1 MKKETKVISIIN
13 LKGGVFKTTTTLSL
27 GYILSHDYGK
37 KVLMID
43 NDKQGNLSKSL
54 KVYDPD
60 DPATIASIMDM
71 KYSGTLIKKTDYEGI
86 RVITANMNLLT
97 ANTRAILDITSKQQ
111 DRLKKA
117 LEYLHVYDVFDYV
130 LIDNAPDINI
140 SIINALAVSHDVI
153 IPMHMDEYSLD
164 GMEILRDQICSVQ
177 ENFNPDLKNV
187 ICLATDFM
195 RDDVHIQAVE
205 HVRSAGYRMFN
216 QAIRHTNAKPA
227 EATWAKMPLPEYS
240 SRCGAS
246 QDCKKWVREYLGGE
260 LS

>member
-1 MKKETKVISIIN
+1 MDVKAKVISVIN
-13 LKGGVFKTTTTLSL
+13 LKGGVFKTTTAISL
-27 GYILSHDYGK
+27 GYILACHYGK
-37 KVLMID
+37 KVLMVD
-43 NDKQGNLSKSL
+43 NDKQGNLSKSF

-60 DPATIASIMDM
+60 DMDTMASIMDQ
-71 KYSGTLIKKTDYEGI
+71 KYSGALIKKTDYEGI
-86 RVITANMNLLT
+86 SVIAANMNLLT
-97 ANTRAILDITSKQQ
+97 ANTRAVLDVTSRQQ

-117 LEYLHVYDVFDYV
+117 LDYLRVPEVFDYV

-164 GMEILRDQICSVQ
+164 GMEILRDQICSVRD
-177 ENFNPDLKNV
+177 NFNPDLENV

-195 RDDVHIQAVE
+195 RDDVHIQAME
-205 HVRSAGYRMFN
+205 HVRNSGYRIFN
-216 QAIRHTNAKPA
+216 QTIRHTNSKPA
-227 EATWAKMPLPEYS
+227 ESTWAKLPLPEYS

-246 QDCKKWVREYLGGE
+246 QDYKKWVREYLGGE